1 MFIASRRKIFL
12 FFCIFCSAI
21 VFITAP
27 ELFPQRGMSVI
38 VRTEDGEELALYK
51 NSYALVIGNGAYP
64 VKNSWNPLP
73 GAVNDV
79 REVADVLERHG
90 FNVTLKIDVTKA
102 EFNKTFS
109 DFIYKSGK
117 DKGNRLLFYYAGHGY
132 TTKSATGE
140 DLGYLVMLD
149 TPHPENAAEFDLY
162 SVDMVKFVSDSKKIR
177 AKHVL
182 FMFDSCFSGT
192 VLNLRNRVTPP
203 HITDRIKNP
212 VRQFIT
218 AGRADEPVPDRSEF
232 KKAFLNLLEGRVE
245 EPTPDGYLTGVEL
258 GDYLYRTVPKFSQGQ
273 HPQYGKIHDQ
283 QLNTGDFVF
292 VLPHSRQDER
302 ADSDVELDTIA
313 MLNVTST
320 PGGAAV
326 YVDGTLIG
334 ITPVQGYQVD
344 TGVRLEKQVNVGL
357 ELSGYKSRVRRV
369 ILKGGQR
376 FAWDVH
382 FEKMDREPSS
392 PKLEP
397 DPSSPRFIDDI
408 QINAETASYLSL
420 VSDNPD
426 TLVPINSMQEWAG
439 WAEWAVVQYND
450 VSGVWEKTRNGQLPE
465 KPYGFV
471 ENHYVNLFDHWIYSH
486 AESKI
491 VYDISNGA
499 YAKFDGYF
507 VMPNP
512 CGDIA
517 SVELIFLA
525 DDVEVY
531 NSGLIIASK
540 QKESHVSFNIPAG
553 TKTLTMKVTDGSD
566 SNGCDH
572 WILGNPCL
580 LETEQFSLPK
590 LKPTVPLQ
598 ILENDVTLNEEGRSP
613 SPNIPQTILG
623 KDGAPMVLIPAGEFQ
638 MGSGPGTLHTSA
650 TTPAHTVYLDAFYM
664 DVHEVT
670 IGQYNQ
676 FIRETGHRPLSALD
690 AGGYD
695 SSIYSPTDRHPVV
708 FVSWH
713 DAMAYA
719 KWAGKRLPTEAEWE
733 KAARGGLVGK
743 QHSWGNAALD
753 GTQCNLADKRLGKV
767 WHKRWGDNRADKN
780 IDDGYAYTAP
790 VGSYPPNGYGLYDM
804 EGNVEEWCFDA
815 YDENFYANSSRRN
828 PIADILIKDEENN
841 IVTIN
846 NQRVVRGG
854 SWFWSLNRTFIANR
868 SKYTPTHLFNTVG
881 FRCVKSVTP

>member
-1 MFIASRRKIFL
+1 MFIVSTRKISLFL
-12 FFCIFCSAI
+12 FFSTFCGAI
-21 VFITAP
+21 VFITAT
-27 ELFPQRGMSVI
+27 ELFSQRGMSVT
-38 VRTEDGEELALYK
+38 VRTEDGEEFALYK
-51 NSYALVIGNGAYP
+51 DSYALVVGNGDYLT
-64 VKNSWNPLP
+64 KNGWNPLP

-79 REVADVLERHG
+79 KEIAEVLKRHG
-90 FNVTLKIDVTKA
+90 FNVTVKIDVTKA
-102 EFNKTFS
+102 EFNKAFS

-117 DKGNRLLFYYAGHGY
+117 DKDNRLLFYYAGHGY

-149 TPHPENAAEFDLY
+149 TPNPTNAGEFDLH
-162 SVDMVKFVSDSKKIR
+162 SVDMVKFVSDSKKIH

-192 VLNLRNRVTPP
+192 VLNLRNRVTPS

-245 EPTPDGYLTGVEL
+245 EPTPDGYLTGIEL

-273 HPQYGKIHDQ
+273 HPQHGKIHDQ

-292 VLPHSRQDER
+292 VLPQNRQDGNG
-302 ADSDVELDTIA
+302 DSGIELDTIA
-313 MLNVTST
+313 TLNIIST
-320 PGGAAV
+320 PEGATV
-326 YVDGTLIG
+326 YVDSTIIGT
-334 ITPVQGYQVD
+334 TPIQGYQID
-344 TGVRLEKQVNVGL
+344 TGIRLEKQVNVGL
-357 ELSGYKSRVRRV
+357 ELLGYKSRVKK
-369 ILKGGQR
+369 IMLKGGQQ
-376 FAWDVH
+376 FPWDVH
-382 FEKMDREPSS
+382 LEEMEKEPVP

-397 DPSSPRFIDDI
+397 DPSLSGLMDDI
-408 QINAETASYLSL
+408 QIDEEAASYLSL
-420 VSDNPD
+420 VSDNSD

-450 VSGVWEKTRNGQLPE
+450 ASGVWEKTKNGQLPE

-471 ENHYVNLFDHWIYSH
+471 ENQYVNLFDHWIYSH

-491 VYDISNGA
+491 VYDISNGD

-540 QKESHVSFNIPAG
+540 QKESHISFHIPAG
-553 TKTLTMKVTDGSD
+553 AQTLTMRVTDGGD

-572 WILGNPCL
+572 WILGNARL
-580 LETEQFSLPK
+580 LQTRQPIPSK
-590 LKPTVPLQ
+590 LKPSVPQ
-598 ILENDVTLNEEGRSP
+598 TIIENDFTLNEKARSP

-638 MGSGPGTLHTSA
+638 MGSAPGTVYTSA
-650 TTPAHTVYLDAFYM
+650 TTPAHTVYVEAFYM

-670 IGQYNQ
+670 VGQYNQ
-676 FIRETGHRPLSALD
+676 FVHETGHRPLPADVST
-690 AGGYD
+690 
-695 SSIYSPTDRHPVV
+695 YSPADRHPVV
-708 FVSWH
+708 AVSWH

-743 QHSWGNAALD
+743 QHPWDNAPPD
-753 GTQCNLADKRLGKV
+753 GTQCNFADENLGKV
-767 WHKRWGDNRADKN
+767 WKKRWGDNHAEEN
-780 IDDGYAYTAP
+780 INDGYAYTAP

-804 EGNVEEWCFDA
+804 AGNVEEWCFDA
-815 YDENFYANSSRRN
+815 YDENFYANSPRKN
-828 PIADILIKDEENN
+828 PIAEILIRDEENN
-841 IVTIN
+841 IIEVN
-846 NQRVVRGG
+846 KKRVVRGG
-854 SWFWSLNRTFIANR
+854 SWYYSLGAIWIAYRAN
-868 SKYTPTHLFNTVG
+868 YIPNHAVNTVG